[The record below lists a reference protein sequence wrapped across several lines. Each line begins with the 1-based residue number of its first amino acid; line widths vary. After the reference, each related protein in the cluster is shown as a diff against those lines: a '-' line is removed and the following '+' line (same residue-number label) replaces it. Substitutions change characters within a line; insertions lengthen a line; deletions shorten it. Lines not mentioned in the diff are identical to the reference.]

1 MREKLVPSVAAH
13 LKGID
18 RIVKDEVLPQV
29 ENQMQE
35 IINKLIKQNKIH
47 VMGQAEAEN
56 RAEEVK
62 KTEIELQAMVEKAV
76 VEEFAKAMDIQ
87 IKPVL

>member
-47 VMGQAEAEN
+47 VMG
-56 RAEEVK
+56 
-62 KTEIELQAMVEKAV
+62 
-76 VEEFAKAMDIQ
+76 
-87 IKPVL
+87 

>member
-1 MREKLVPSVAAH
+1 MREKLVPNVVAH

-29 ENQMQE
+29 EHQMQDT
-35 IINKLIKQNKIH
+35 INKLIKQNKIR
-47 VMGQAEAEN
+47 VM
-56 RAEEVK
+56 RDEESERRGEEGK
-62 KTEIELQAMVEKAV
+62 KTELEVQAIVEKAV
-76 VEEFAKAMDIQ
+76 VEEFAKAMDTQ